1 MQLTLKLIPQ
11 SNYSLLINEIY
22 TTLSQI
28 HITLLDVKL
37 GKLQQ
42 QANNKNELYN
52 SFYPSGNVQF
62 NKFL

>member
-1 MQLTLKLIPQ
+1 MQLTLKLTPQ

-42 QANNKNELYN
+42 VVTSWTITTTSKQ
-52 SFYPSGNVQF
+52 
-62 NKFL
+62 